1 MTTPAGHHWGD
12 TDLPVELTSFVGR
25 QREVK
30 AVKEALA
37 DARVVTLAGVGGIGK
52 TRLALKVATEL
63 RRAFTDGVAFFDLS
77 AAMDRSTLDS
87 VVLDALRIRGESDH
101 EAAEIITNFLCERQM
116 LLVFDNCEH
125 IVAESAALI
134 NTVIRRAP
142 QVRVLATSRERLWVT
157 GEYVWRV
164 PPLSV
169 PDPDP
174 EAEFVQGVP
183 GSSEYPALALFAER
197 AAAVGGGPVAREDWP
212 EVARLCRRLDG
223 LPLAIELAAVQ
234 ARMLSPSQLIRRFDE
249 RLGTLAT
256 RDRSAPARHRSLEA
270 AIEWSYE
277 LCSPDERLLWARA
290 SVFAGP
296 FSLESAESVCSGE
309 DLPREKVMDLVT
321 GLIDKSLLVHE
332 EHLAE
337 VQFRQL
343 ETLAQYGRVRLSEA
357 GTEAEL
363 ARRHR
368 DRYLQLAE
376 QSFAHSY
383 SSDQLLWSRRLRRE
397 RGNLNVAFEY
407 CLSTPGEEQV
417 ALRFTAALLQ
427 YWYEGGGQLAE
438 GRRWLEAALAVDAE
452 PTWARVMSLRN
463 LAWICSQQQDPAN
476 AEAALRDC
484 RDLARHLHDPLM
496 DARIISTEAELA
508 MARRDF
514 ATSIARSKEALACP
528 EYAADPARLTSFT
541 ILTLGHA
548 MLGNYEEAVR
558 AHQETQR
565 CRVESGETSRMSWAL
580 VGRAV
585 AELGAGKHSSVVT
598 YTRECIR
605 LAREFDSVF
614 ALSAAFAVMLSSTTA
629 EDDFV
634 RGATLLGARQ
644 RVRHALGITGV
655 AAPAESDIV
664 DAATTRIRAELGEAL
679 FEATVARGFAH
690 DLNGALDYALGIK
703 DEPAPATE
711 TGSAQ
716 AQEPADALTP
726 RERQVAALVAQGMSN
741 KQIAAQLVL
750 SPRTVE
756 GHVEHILTKLGFTSR
771 AHIAAWNVRQGR

>member
-12 TDLPVELTSFVGR
+12 IDLPVELTSFVGR
-25 QREVK
+25 QREVA
-30 AVKEALA
+30 AVKKALS
-37 DARVVTLAGVGGIGK
+37 DARVVTLSGVGGIGK

-63 RRAFTDGVAFFDLS
+63 RRAFTDGVAFFGLS
-77 AAMDRSTLDS
+77 AAMDRPALDS
-87 VVLDALRIRGESDH
+87 VVLDGLRIRGESDH
-101 EAAEIITNFLCERQM
+101 EAAEIITDFLCERQM

-125 IVAESAALI
+125 VVAESAALI
-134 NTVIRRAP
+134 STVIRRAP

-169 PDPDP
+169 PDPDS
-174 EAEFVQGVP
+174 EGEFPQGLP
-183 GSSEYPALALFAER
+183 GPSEYPALALFAER
-197 AAAVGGGPVAREDWP
+197 AAAAGGSNMAGGDWA

-234 ARMLSPSQLIRRFDE
+234 TRMLSPSQLIRRFDE
-249 RLGTLAT
+249 RLGSLAT
-256 RDRSAPARHRSLEA
+256 RDRSVPDRHRSLEA

-277 LCSPDERLLWARA
+277 LCSPEERLLWVRA

-296 FSLESAESVCSGE
+296 FSLESAASVCSGE
-309 DLPREKVMDLVT
+309 GLPPEKVTDLVT

-332 EHLAE
+332 EHLGE

-343 ETLAQYGRVRLSEA
+343 ETLAQYGRTRLRETDA
-357 GTEAEL
+357 EGEL

-368 DRYLQLAE
+368 DWYLQLAE

-383 SSDQLLWSRRLRRE
+383 SSDQLTWSRRLRRE
-397 RGNLNVAFEY
+397 RANLNVAFEY
-407 CLSTPGEEQV
+407 CMSTPGEERAAV
-417 ALRFTAALLQ
+417 RFTAALLQ

-452 PTWARVMSLRN
+452 PTWAHVMSLRN
-463 LAWICSQQQDPAN
+463 LAWIYSQQQDHAA
-476 AEAALRDC
+476 AEATLRDC
-484 RDLARHLHDPLM
+484 RALARHLHDPLM
-496 DARIISTEAELA
+496 DARIIATEAELA
-508 MARRDF
+508 LARGDC
-514 ATSIARSKEALACP
+514 AASIARSEEALARP
-528 EYAADPARLTSFT
+528 EYAADPARVTSFT
-541 ILTLGHA
+541 ILTVGHA
-548 MLGNYEEAVR
+548 LLGNYEEAVR
-558 AHQETQR
+558 AHTEAQR
-565 CRVESGETSRMSWAL
+565 CSAESGDSFRVSWAQ

-585 AELGAGKHSSVVT
+585 AELRVGAHSSVIV

-614 ALSAAFAVMLSSTTA
+614 ALSAAFALMLSSTAA
-629 EDDFV
+629 EGDFV
-634 RGATLLGARQ
+634 RAAVLLGARQ

-655 AAPAESDIV
+655 AAPAESGMI
-664 DAATTRIRAELGEAL
+664 DAATARIRAELGEAL
-679 FEATVARGFAH
+679 FEATVTRGFAH
-690 DLNGALDYALGIK
+690 DLNGALDYALGIE
-703 DEPAPATE
+703 DEPAPAAE

-716 AQEPADALTP
+716 VQAPAGALTP
-726 RERQVAALVAQGMSN
+726 REEQVAALVAQGMSN